1 MTPRHSVRHPPG
13 FKPSPDWVSP
23 IRRYLDRFCGRRGFF
38 LSTFDPALPERFPT
52 LREFI
57 AFRSSAN
64 HKPAKSIAMDMD
76 LSPSML
82 SRKLNP
88 SEGDTQ
94 RFNVDDLEHW
104 IAASGDAAAIVE
116 YLSAKFLD
124 TDNTRQA
131 RAIHQTEQL
140 LAQLSALLPTLK
152 GVA

>member
-1 MTPRHSVRHPPG
+1 MTSLAHSQLTFNFEPG
-13 FKPSPDWVSP
+13 
-23 IRRYLDRFCGRRGFF
+23 LG
-38 LSTFDPALPERFPT
+38 ERFAS
-52 LREFI
+52 LREYI

-88 SEGDTQ
+88 SEGDTH

-104 IAASGDAAAIVE
+104 IRASGDAAAVVE
-116 YLSAKFLD
+116 YLSAKYLD
-124 TDNTRQA
+124 ADNTRQA
-131 RAIHQTEQL
+131 RAIQQTEQL

>member
-1 MTPRHSVRHPPG
+1 MTSV
-13 FKPSPDWVSP
+13 P
-23 IRRYLDRFCGRRGFF
+23 INQLT
-38 LSTFDPALPERFPT
+38 LNFDPALPERFPT
-52 LREFI
+52 LREYI

-94 RFNVDDLEHW
+94 RFNLDDLEHW
-104 IAASGDAAAIVE
+104 IQASGDAAAVVE
-116 YLSAKFLD
+116 YISAKYLD

-131 RAIHQTEQL
+131 RAIQQTEQL
-140 LAQLSALLPTLK
+140 LAQLSALLPALK
-152 GVA
+152 GAV